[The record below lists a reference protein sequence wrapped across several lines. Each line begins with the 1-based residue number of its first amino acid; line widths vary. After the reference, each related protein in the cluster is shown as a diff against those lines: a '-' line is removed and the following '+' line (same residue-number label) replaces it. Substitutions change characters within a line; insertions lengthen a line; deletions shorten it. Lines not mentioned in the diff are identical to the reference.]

1 MVTADERVGFGG
13 GAAGEGRGGGTRTR
27 RTEAVIRY
35 ETQTHGRFDGN
46 FIPQGSYR
54 HQEAQ
59 A

>member
-13 GAAGEGRGGGTRTR
+13 GAAGGGGGTRTR

-46 FIPQGSYR
+46 FIPKGSYR